1 MLFTARDPGPLR
13 SEAHHTPV
21 PDRIAVPV
29 SRAVCP
35 LIPNQVAHTHG
46 VRRHPSGTSRSSIA
60 YRLLY
65 TVTEQ
70 LPTWAYRVLQVLCV
84 FFSMGVFYHQAGDFM
99 TITKK
104 NYRFGFLFYMP
115 AAPSGCPTLPT
126 LPANRKLAE
135 RNLAATAGP
144 TTVCHPGH
152 RFRTAKKNPHRVA
165 MMGVHP
171 FKGGRKNSV
180 YVPGLIQV
188 CSANC

>member
-1 MLFTARDPGPLR
+1 MATSMVLIMLQVYSVNRSADLGPLLSVGR
-13 SEAHHTPV
+13 HTPV
-21 PDRIAVPV
+21 RRRSEIPV

-46 VRRHPSGTSRSSIA
+46 VYTSPSDTSRSSIA

-70 LPTWAYRVLQVLCV
+70 LPTWVYRAIGPLCI

-115 AAPSGCPTLPT
+115 AAPW
-126 LPANRKLAE
+126 
-135 RNLAATAGP
+135 
-144 TTVCHPGH
+144 
-152 RFRTAKKNPHRVA
+152 
-165 MMGVHP
+165 
-171 FKGGRKNSV
+171 
-180 YVPGLIQV
+180 
-188 CSANC
+188 